1 MIYEPPANSLFL
13 QNLDLEDINVR
24 NAQFK
29 NFDTIVRMKLKPV
42 WHKVGAKTKI
52 HVAALTE
59 LRNLH
64 TWVSYRLHCS
74 RSNDRFRWLLEYD
87 SATFAS
93 YINTLQRQHF
103 QAERL
108 TTGAGRHIHDWFNAK
123 AASQLVEASQA
134 RVSRRK
140 MVMDNIP
147 GPEEDADRREVSISR
162 DEGVDSQEGEYGLEE
177 EALREQELAEQQRR
191 EIQGIVPDDDE
202 EEIMEI
208 FATQTQTLPQH
219 HRPNDADNDL
229 EQGPMAQDENSDETL
244 RSAEGV
250 PPPVFRPVMLS
261 VKDDLGRSVEKRLK
275 KGYEAVLE
283 EQPKWS
289 VLAKV
294 LKEIEDTIASVQVS
308 HAGMFLVT
316 VLSVMTV
323 DDTFNQ
329 TPRERTSF
337 LS

>member
-1 MIYEPPANSLFL
+1 M
-13 QNLDLEDINVR
+13 
-24 NAQFK
+24 
-29 NFDTIVRMKLKPV
+29 
-42 WHKVGAKTKI
+42 
-52 HVAALTE
+52 
-59 LRNLH
+59 
-64 TWVSYRLHCS
+64 
-74 RSNDRFRWLLEYD
+74 EYD

-103 QAERL
+103 QAEKL

-134 RVSRRK
+134 RISRRK
-140 MVMDNIP
+140 MVMDNSP
-147 GPEEDADRREVSISR
+147 GPEEDADRRDPGVGR
-162 DEGVDSQEGEYGLEE
+162 DEGVDFQEGEFGLEE
-177 EALREQELAEQQRR
+177 EVIREQEELAERQRR
-191 EIQGIVPDDDE
+191 EITEVVPDDDE

-219 HRPNDADNDL
+219 RRPEDANNDL
-229 EQGPMAQDENSDETL
+229 EQGSMAQDENADETL

-250 PPPVFRPVMLS
+250 LPPVFRPVMLS
-261 VKDDLGRSVEKRLK
+261 VRDDLGRSVKRRLK
-275 KGYEAVLE
+275 KGHEAVLE

-294 LKEIEDTIASVQVS
+294 LKEIEDTIATVQVS

-316 VLSVMTV
+316 VLPIMTI
-323 DDTFNQ
+323 DDAFNQ
-329 TPRERTSF
+329 IPPEQTSF